1 MASIH
6 KTHTVRGYF
15 YVAAATLCWG
25 ISASL
30 GRAAFTGKLFEG
42 LQPIDPII
50 LAQART
56 TIAFL
61 ILTPIL
67 LGVLGRER
75 LTLPR
80 REMVRAFL
88 LGAFGLAISN
98 YAYYLAIQKTTVA
111 TAIILQYTAPIW
123 VLLFLVSTGQQK
135 ATASRVW
142 GVVLAVGG
150 CVFAIGVFSGVAHF
164 PFLALAT
171 GSIKINTIGVVAAQ
185 AAALSFAFYSIYGRQ
200 LLQKFDRWAVLTHA
214 FLGAAIVWIVVNPPW
229 KIIAAHYSAAQY
241 GFMLLFSITSAAIP
255 FSFYFAGLHH
265 LDATRAIVTGALEPV
280 FSVLI
285 AAVFLGEI
293 VSPIQVV
300 GIGIVL
306 SAIVLIQRPEGGRD
320 AITVEPIE

>member
-1 MASIH
+1 
-6 KTHTVRGYF
+6 VRGYL

-30 GRAAFTGKLFEG
+30 GRAAFTGRLFGG

-56 TIAFL
+56 TVAFL

-67 LGVLGRER
+67 WGIRGRDHLR
-75 LTLPR
+75 LPR
-80 REMVRAFL
+80 REMLRAFL

-123 VLLFLVSTGQQK
+123 VLLFLVFTGQQR
-135 ATASRVW
+135 AAPARVW

-150 CVFAIGVFSGVAHF
+150 CIFAIGAFSGTKHF

-185 AAALSFAFYSIYGRQ
+185 AAAVSFAFYSIYGRQ
-200 LLQKFDRWAVLTHA
+200 LLQSFDRWAVLTHA
-214 FLGAAIVWIVVNPPW
+214 FLGAAIVWIIVNPPW
-229 KIIAAHYSAAQY
+229 KIVAAHYSAAQY
-241 GFMLLFSITSAAIP
+241 GFMVLFSITSAAIP

-285 AAVFLGEI
+285 AAIFLGEI
-293 VSPIQVV
+293 VTPMQVA
-300 GIGIVL
+300 GIAIVL
-306 SAIVLIQRPEGGRD
+306 SATVLVQQPESGGKVI
-320 AITVEPIE
+320 AVEPIE

>member
-1 MASIH
+1 LTSNTPSH
-6 KTHTVRGYF
+6 SLRGYL

-30 GRAAFTGKLFEG
+30 GRAAFTGRLFGG
-42 LQPIDPII
+42 LQPIDPLI

-56 TIAFL
+56 TIAFFL
-61 ILTPIL
+61 VTPIL
-67 LGVLGRER
+67 WAIRGRER
-75 LTLPR
+75 MILPR
-80 REMVRAFL
+80 REMLRAFA

-111 TAIILQYTAPIW
+111 TAIILQYTAPVW
-123 VLLFLVSTGQQK
+123 VLLFMVFSRQQR

-142 GVVLAVGG
+142 GVVLAVTG
-150 CVFAIGVFSGVAHF
+150 CIFAIGVFGGSGRF

-171 GSIKINTIGVVAAQ
+171 GTLKINTVGVIAAQ

-200 LLQKFDRWAVLTHA
+200 LLQKFDRWAVLTNA
-214 FLGAAIVWIVVNPPW
+214 FLGAAIVWIIVNPPW

-241 GFMLLFSITSAAIP
+241 GFMVLFSITSAAIP

-285 AAVFLGEI
+285 AAIFLGEI
-293 VSPIQVV
+293 VTPIQVA
-300 GIGIVL
+300 GIAVVL
-306 SAIVLIQRPEGGRD
+306 SATVLVQRPESGGETI
-320 AITVEPIE
+320 AVEPIE